1 MKLITEMY
9 DDYQIILRKG
19 KNMKIKEF
27 YARMNKNRNGR
38 IYPLGVLEKE
48 VKSIIKN

>member
-9 DDYQIILRKG
+9 DDYQIISEEDG
-19 KNMKIKEF
+19 KNMKIQGVFMQAET
-27 YARMNKNRNGR
+27 KNRNGR

-48 VKSIIKN
+48 VKR